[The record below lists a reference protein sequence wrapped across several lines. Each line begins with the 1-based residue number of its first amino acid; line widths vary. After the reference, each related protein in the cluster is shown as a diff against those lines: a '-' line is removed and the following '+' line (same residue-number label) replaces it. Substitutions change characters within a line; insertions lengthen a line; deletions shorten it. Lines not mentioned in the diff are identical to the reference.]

1 VRNIILLPEN
11 YNTWEMYCIVSGQV
25 NESGQLKYESFPFV
39 FDLFLTDY
47 CNEEKKRIFNLIC
60 KIHQVRL
67 SKGK

>member
-1 VRNIILLPEN
+1 
-11 YNTWEMYCIVSGQV
+11 MYCIVSGQV